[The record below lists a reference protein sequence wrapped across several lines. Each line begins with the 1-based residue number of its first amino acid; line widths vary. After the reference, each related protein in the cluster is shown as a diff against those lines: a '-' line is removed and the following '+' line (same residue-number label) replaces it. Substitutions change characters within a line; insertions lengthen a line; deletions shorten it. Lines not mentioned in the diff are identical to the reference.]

1 VEGSDSI
8 IIAHNHPSGDITPS
22 DADIKL
28 TQTLLKAGKLLLIP
42 LLDHIIF
49 TDRDK
54 RFFSFQVNKTQSML
68 QTQREKYV
76 MKNCRD
82 RTKSDLVE
90 RPSMSIPDC

>member
-90 RPSMSIPDC
+90 RG